1 MMHEMNRTSGTF
13 FCGGPTR
20 GPTIG
25 HPIGPTIGHP
35 IGPIIE
41 VMT

>member
-13 FCGGPTR
+13 LDGGPIIRT
-20 GPTIG
+20 T
-25 HPIGPTIGHP
+25 
-35 IGPIIE
+35 IGPIIGPIIG

>member
-13 FCGGPTR
+13 FCGGPT
-20 GPTIG
+20 GVPAG
-25 HPIGPTIGHP
+25 GHP

>member
-13 FCGGPTR
+13 FCGGPPAAR
-20 GPTIG
+20 RR
-25 HPIGPTIGHP
+25 HRIGPTIG
-35 IGPIIE
+35 

>member
-13 FCGGPTR
+13 FCGGPT
-20 GPTIG
+20 G
-25 HPIGPTIGHP
+25 GHP